1 MRARLQVLL
10 VFFALGTT
18 ILVAPHSRADGDAAV
33 DARRARVAI
42 KVGKETVTVG
52 ELEDRLAGIPPFQQT
67 MWGSSRDE
75 IVKNFAN
82 DVVVRDL
89 LLGAGAEQKKLDAE
103 ITTQTQKN
111 RALSTATLRALKR
124 GTPSPAAIPMED
136 VQKYYDENRSHFDSP
151 ERIQIWRILVASQAE
166 ADAVLAAAKREPTV
180 AKFNELAREKS
191 IDKATNLRGG
201 NLGFI
206 APDGSSNEAGLK
218 VDIALVKAVQSVKD
232 GEFVAQAIPEGGNFA
247 VVWRRGTVPATKRS
261 VEEASAQIR
270 ATLYRERTEG
280 AEKKLIDELRAKKVT
295 GYNAD
300 PLKIIEIPALLDAG
314 LTLPRSVPSLRPS
327 SK

>member
-1 MRARLQVLL
+1 VLAIG
-10 VFFALGTT
+10 FAV
-18 ILVAPHSRADGDAAV
+18 LVAPHSRADGDAAV

-42 KVGKETVTVG
+42 KVGSQTVTVG
-52 ELEDRLAGIPPFQQT
+52 ELEDRLAAIPPFQQAT
-67 MWGSSRDE
+67 WGSSRDA

-82 DVVVRDL
+82 DVIVRDL
-89 LLGAGAEQKKLDAE
+89 LLGAGAEQKKLDDE
-103 ITTQTQKN
+103 ITTKTQKN

-124 GTPSPAAIPMED
+124 GTPTPAAIPMAD
-136 VQKYYDENRSHFDSP
+136 VQKYYDENKSHFDSP

-166 ADAVLAAAKREPTV
+166 ADAVLATAKRETTIT
-180 AKFNELAREKS
+180 KWNELAREKS
-191 IDKATNLRGG
+191 LDKATNLRGG

-218 VDIALVKAVQSVKD
+218 VDGGLLKAVQSVKD
-232 GEFVAQAIPEGGNFA
+232 GELSPQPVPEGSNFA
-247 VVWRRGTVPATKRS
+247 VVWRRGTVPATKRT
-261 VEEASAQIR
+261 VDEASAQIR
-270 ATLYRERTEG
+270 ATLFRERSEI
-280 AEKKLIDELRAKKVT
+280 AEKKLIDDLRAKKVT

-314 LTLPRSVPSLRPS
+314 LTLPRSVPSLRPRS